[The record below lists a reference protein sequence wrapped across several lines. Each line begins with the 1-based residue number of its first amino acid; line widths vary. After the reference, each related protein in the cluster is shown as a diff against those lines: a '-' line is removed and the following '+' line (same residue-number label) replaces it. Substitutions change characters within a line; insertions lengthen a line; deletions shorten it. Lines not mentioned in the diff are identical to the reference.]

1 MNKISNKINNL
12 NIKDNIKLL
21 LQLYN
26 DNNLTELNKC
36 INYAIKSINLDIN
49 LNKLIEKQLNISNST
64 DFKNSV

>member
-12 NIKDNIKLL
+12 NIKENIKLL
-21 LQLYN
+21 IQLYN

>member
-12 NIKDNIKLL
+12 NIKENIKLL

>member
-12 NIKDNIKLL
+12 NIKENIKLL

-49 LNKLIEKQLNISNST
+49 LNKLIGKQLNISNST

>member
-12 NIKDNIKLL
+12 NIKENIKIL